1 MLLQTFL
8 YCMTG
13 KFADPDVSDQ
23 VIEDTQDSIEDKE
36 PVYPWD
42 VLEDMEDMGYEKKE
56 ARKALRKLR
65 MSNHA
70 VPTAEFKGK
79 ICLAKRYET
88 GD

>member
-1 MLLQTFL
+1 MLLPTFL
-8 YCMTG
+8 YYMTG
-13 KFADPDVSDQ
+13 KFDNPDVSDQ
-23 VIEDTQDSIEDKE
+23 LLEEIQHSIEEKE

-42 VLEDMEDMGYEKKE
+42 VLEDMENKGYEKKE

-70 VPTAEFKGK
+70 VPDGEFKGK

-88 GD
+88 SD